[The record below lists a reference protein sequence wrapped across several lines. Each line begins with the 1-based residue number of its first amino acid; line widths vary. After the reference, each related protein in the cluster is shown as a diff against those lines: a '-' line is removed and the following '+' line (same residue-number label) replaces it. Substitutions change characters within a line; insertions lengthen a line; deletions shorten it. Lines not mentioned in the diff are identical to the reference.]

1 MTVHRAKGHRR
12 ERFNYHKGCGM
23 QETEVVLSVLRERG
37 RKGLPLT
44 QLYRQMF
51 NRNLYL
57 AAYGKIYSNQGSMTP
72 GPSQETADGMS
83 EALIDGVIGQMR
95 LERYRFSPARRVYIP
110 KKNGKLRPLGLPSWS
125 DKLVG
130 EVVRLLLEAYYEPR
144 FSGRSHGFRK
154 GRGCHT
160 ALREIAN
167 TWTGTTWFIEGDIS
181 DCFGSLGHEILL
193 GILAEKIHDQRFL
206 RLISSMLKA
215 GFLEDWQYHE
225 TLSGCPQGGVVS
237 PILSNIYLSKLDDFA
252 EQELIPQ
259 HTRGA
264 SRAGNP
270 AYRQVQY
277 LRVRARRRGDRAE
290 ARRLARLMRTLP
302 TADPMDPGY
311 RRLRYCRYADDHLLG
326 FTGPRAEAEQ
336 IKARLAEF
344 LRDTLGLE
352 LNQAKTLI
360 THARSQRARFLGY
373 DITVQHSST
382 KITNGRRSVNGKIA
396 LRVPPEVV
404 TAQCARCRCHGK
416 PWPRL
421 RLQNLDDY
429 DIVRAYGAEYAG
441 VVNYYLLAQ
450 DVWRL
455 TKFRW
460 HAETSMLKTLAA
472 KHNSTVA
479 KMAARYRAK
488 VVTGDGPRACYEAR
502 VTRRGKRDL
511 VARFGGIALRQD
523 RRAAIADP
531 GLVSVRLPRRELLL
545 RLKTRTCELCEHDAT
560 VAVHQVAGLKQLG
573 KPGPS
578 QPAWAVLMTK
588 MRRKTL
594 VVCTPCH
601 DWIHA
606 NPVAHAA

>member
-1 MTVHRAKGHRR
+1 
-12 ERFNYHKGCGM
+12 M
-23 QETEVVLSVLRERG
+23 QEAEVVLGVLRERG

-51 NRNLYL
+51 NKGLYL
-57 AAYGKIYSNQGSMTP
+57 AAYGRIYSNQGAMTP

-83 EALIDGVIGQMR
+83 EALIDEVIGQMR
-95 LERYRFSPARRVYIP
+95 RERYRFSPARRVYIP

-144 FSGRSHGFRK
+144 FSDRSHGFRK

-160 ALREIAN
+160 ALREIHN

-181 DCFGSLGHEILL
+181 DCFGSLDHDFITR
-193 GILAEKIHDQRFL
+193 ILAEKIHDQRFL
-206 RLISSMLKA
+206 RLIGSMLKA

-237 PILSNIYLSKLDDFA
+237 PILSNIYLSKLDDFV
-252 EQELIPQ
+252 ERELIPQ

-264 SRAGNP
+264 GRAANP
-270 AYRQVQY
+270 AYRQEY
-277 LRVRARRRGDRAE
+277 NRYMRARRRDDRAE

-302 TADPMDPGY
+302 TTDPVDPGY
-311 RRLRYCRYADDHLLG
+311 RRLRYLRYADDHLLG

-344 LRDTLGLE
+344 LRDDLGLV
-352 LNQAKTLI
+352 LNASKTLI
-360 THARSQRARFLGY
+360 THARTQRARFLGY

-382 KITNGRRSVNGKIA
+382 RITNGRRSVNGKIA

-404 TAQCARCRCHGK
+404 TAQCTRYRQHGK
-416 PWPRL
+416 PWPRS

-429 DIVRAYGAEYAG
+429 EIVRVYGAEYAG

-455 TKFRW
+455 SKLRW
-460 HAETSMLKTLAA
+460 YAETSMLKTLAA
-472 KHNSTVA
+472 KHNSTVT
-479 KMAARYRAK
+479 KTAARYRAK
-488 VVTGDGPRACYEAR
+488 VVTSDGLRSCFEAR

-523 RRAAIADP
+523 RRAVVTDP

-545 RLKTRTCELCEHDAT
+545 RLRTRICELCDKGAT

-573 KPGPS
+573 TPGPG
-578 QPAWAVLMTK
+578 QPAWAVLMAK
-588 MRRKTL
+588 IRRKTL
-594 VVCTPCH
+594 VVCAPCH

>member
-1 MTVHRAKGHRR
+1 M
-12 ERFNYHKGCGM
+12 
-23 QETEVVLSVLRERG
+23 
-37 RKGLPLT
+37 
-44 QLYRQMF
+44 
-51 NRNLYL
+51 
-57 AAYGKIYSNQGSMTP
+57 
-72 GPSQETADGMS
+72 D
-83 EALIDGVIGQMR
+83 
-95 LERYRFSPARRVYIP
+95 
-110 KKNGKLRPLGLPSWS
+110 
-125 DKLVG
+125 
-130 EVVRLLLEAYYEPR
+130 
-144 FSGRSHGFRK
+144 
-154 GRGCHT
+154 
-160 ALREIAN
+160 
-167 TWTGTTWFIEGDIS
+167 
-181 DCFGSLGHEILL
+181 HEILL
-193 GILAEKIHDQRFL
+193 RILAEKIHDQRFL
-206 RLISSMLKA
+206 RLIGGMLRA

-237 PILSNIYLSKLDDFA
+237 PILSNIFLSKLDDFV
-252 EQELIPQ
+252 ERELIPH

-264 SRAGNP
+264 GRAANL
-270 AYRQVQY
+270 AYRQEY
-277 LRVRARRRGDRAE
+277 NRYMRARRRGDRAE
-290 ARRLARLMRTLP
+290 ARRLVRLMRTLP
-302 TADPMDPGY
+302 ALDPMDPGY
-311 RRLRYCRYADDHLLG
+311 RRLRYLRYADDHLLG

-344 LRDTLGLE
+344 LRDDLGLV
-352 LNQAKTLI
+352 LNASKTLI

-382 KITNGRRSVNGKIA
+382 RITNGRRSANGKIA

-404 TAQCARCRCHGK
+404 TAQCTRYRQHGK
-416 PWPRL
+416 PWPRS

-429 DIVRAYGAEYAG
+429 EIVRVCGAEYAG

-455 TKFRW
+455 SKLRW

-472 KHNSTVA
+472 KHHSTVT

-488 VVTGDGPRACYEAR
+488 VVTSDGLRSCFEAR

-523 RRAAIADP
+523 RRTVVTDP

-545 RLKTRTCELCEHDAT
+545 RLRTRICELCDKGAT

-573 KPGPS
+573 TPGPG
-578 QPAWAVLMTK
+578 QPAWAVLMAK

-594 VVCTPCH
+594 VVCAPCH